1 MSENNESIEDLPDE
15 EMNQVLDAIYSG
27 QKILAVKIYKEARNT
42 GLAEAKQFI
51 EQLTDELRQQHPERF
66 SQSKSGCLG
75 LFILFSASLSTLL
88 TMLLQ

>member
-15 EMNQVLDAIYSG
+15 EMNQVLDAIYAG

-51 EQLTDELRQQHPERF
+51 EQLTDELKQQHPERF

-75 LFILFSASLSTLL
+75 LLILFSASLSTLL
-88 TMLLQ
+88 TMLL